1 MHTTYRGV
9 VRKCARILAFVLVLN
24 TCAVAQTSRGG
35 VTGIVTD
42 AQKAAVPSATVE
54 LSNVNTN
61 LTRSTQTNDAGLY
74 RFDAVDPGKYD
85 LKVKA
90 QGFRTYSAVGFDV
103 NAAQVVTMDPALEL
117 GELQQLIE
125 VSADAV
131 ILQTEAPV
139 RSTTITTKQIDELPL
154 ASRNP
159 TMLALTAP
167 GVTSNKY
174 TNPTGT
180 FSVNGGRGRSNNF
193 MIDGND
199 NNDISVAGQSMRIAN
214 PGSVAEVNVQTAN
227 YDAEFGRAGGAVIN
241 VITRGG
247 SNEFHGTAGFVLD
260 STWDDAISSS
270 FSNSEE
276 VKRRGHNLPGTE
288 QQFDGTFG
296 GRLIRNRTFFHLS
309 FLELRQFSTTATEM
323 VTFTPSGRARW
334 NELFPRGQNRNADL
348 LSDITA
354 GYDATFQ
361 PFNIDAGPGRGN
373 IQFGR
378 GLFSYPFPLRQRQ
391 YGTRIDHRFSDS
403 DILSGRFIIDDQLQP
418 VGGERAS
425 FPSFNTSAAAK
436 TFSLALSETH
446 VFSPTLT
453 NELRASY
460 TRFNLNSRLDPQ
472 NQLGYTLP
480 LIAIQEIN
488 TRTANP
494 FGVTATYP
502 QGRIYNNYTL
512 QDTISLVRGTHTL
525 RFGFDLMNQRARQA
539 APFNQRG
546 ILDYRTS
553 TFGAVPYSGL
563 ANFIDD
569 FGGGGGAA
577 LRSFGNPF
585 YYPSL
590 FRQAYFLQERWRATP
605 SLTVSLGLRY
615 EYFGTPFNVIPYP
628 AFTGLY
634 NIDPVSFTG
643 PFGQPNRIRP
653 TKTTSRRWLVSPT
666 RPRCRMVFSTGY
678 SVTARPRSEPDMA
691 SGMTAISITSR
702 QTRPPRLRI
711 TLR

>member
-1 MHTTYRGV
+1 
-9 VRKCARILAFVLVLN
+9 
-24 TCAVAQTSRGG
+24 
-35 VTGIVTD
+35 
-42 AQKAAVPSATVE
+42 
-54 LSNVNTN
+54 
-61 LTRSTQTNDAGLY
+61 
-74 RFDAVDPGKYD
+74 

-309 FLELRQFSTTATEM
+309 SSDGVSSRTRFLCDSANTARESTTVSATA
-323 VTFTPSGRARW
+323 TSFRAGSSSTTNCSLWAASARR
-334 NELFPRGQNRNADL
+334 FRASIRV
-348 LSDITA
+348 
-354 GYDATFQ
+354 
-361 PFNIDAGPGRGN
+361 R
-373 IQFGR
+373 
-378 GLFSYPFPLRQRQ
+378 PLR
-391 YGTRIDHRFSDS
+391 
-403 DILSGRFIIDDQLQP
+403 
-418 VGGERAS
+418 
-425 FPSFNTSAAAK
+425 PS
-436 TFSLALSETH
+436 
-446 VFSPTLT
+446 
-453 NELRASY
+453 R
-460 TRFNLNSRLDPQ
+460 
-472 NQLGYTLP
+472 
-480 LIAIQEIN
+480 
-488 TRTANP
+488 
-494 FGVTATYP
+494 
-502 QGRIYNNYTL
+502 
-512 QDTISLVRGTHTL
+512 
-525 RFGFDLMNQRARQA
+525 
-539 APFNQRG
+539 
-546 ILDYRTS
+546 
-553 TFGAVPYSGL
+553 
-563 ANFIDD
+563 
-569 FGGGGGAA
+569 
-577 LRSFGNPF
+577 
-585 YYPSL
+585 
-590 FRQAYFLQERWRATP
+590 
-605 SLTVSLGLRY
+605 
-615 EYFGTPFNVIPYP
+615 
-628 AFTGLY
+628 
-634 NIDPVSFTG
+634 
-643 PFGQPNRIRP
+643 
-653 TKTTSRRWLVSPT
+653 
-666 RPRCRMVFSTGY
+666 
-678 SVTARPRSEPDMA
+678 
-691 SGMTAISITSR
+691 
-702 QTRPPRLRI
+702 
-711 TLR
+711 